1 MKKID
6 IDALNG
12 KFQKQTI
19 RIIMILLV
27 LLSGRLIAQPVVEYT
42 PANFHTFVDDLM
54 VAEEGTVFVLTES
67 GAEYLIDGFPNVDV
81 PITFKAADGLA
92 EKPIVRNMRDQNWT
106 HMMRIRSGGSLVMK
120 GIEFDGHY
128 PGTPGT
134 VWAVRT
140 DDPVIGN
147 YHLVV
152 EDCVFRN
159 FNQHGFRA
167 AGDTHADSIIFRN
180 SVFDNIPQHAVY
192 FWETSQRP
200 KTDVLEITNCT
211 FFNIGRSIVNFPET
225 DGSTHGDATISHITT
240 YQTGNSG
247 DGWPLID
254 LKKFQSF
261 SFKNSI
267 VTYAETDTLFLV
279 EEDAII
285 AHNNFYGTTDEAIA
299 ALDTLVWFYNPG
311 FEEPMAGNFTVN
323 NAHLYDKSEDGGL
336 PGDNRW
342 ALDETPNTYYYAAHQ
357 AAEMQSHFTSA
368 QDGDVFILTDGG
380 SRYVLDGFPNVNAK
394 VTIKA
399 QEGLAERPI
408 LNNKRDQGST
418 PMLRIHTGGS
428 LILKDLVFDGIWMND
443 ADEAIT
449 TAFAIRVHGGID
461 DYHLFAENCHFKDFS
476 ENAVRIDANTH
487 AENIV
492 FDNCVFENIAG
503 REGFRFS
510 NWPND
515 APVPTFDLLQ
525 VTNSTFANINRE
537 AIKIPAADDPT
548 SGPVIID
555 QVTIDNVGSGDFSIL
570 RLLAVESTSITNSIF
585 SNSDANVAFLLDN
598 DNVTFDYSNLFN
610 LTDDADYGA
619 DNMLAV
625 DPMYADAANN
635 DYTLGNSELYTAGDL
650 GQVIGD
656 PRWLPVVAA
665 TTEQT
670 ATNADGQYFLAQS
683 NKAPGHLF
691 IIHEDLP
698 QESIDDFND
707 AIADGKGSAAPV
719 TEANTDMEISTS
731 GLEPGQYN
739 LYAVDNDNNIS
750 PAVEGL
756 LTVTDALI
764 EVSAEPQTVTNAEG
778 EMVFAQSS
786 KAPATLYII
795 LQGEPQST
803 VEEFDAAVVGL
814 KGASAPVVAPGIL
827 VAISAAGLHPG
838 TYNVYAVDDEGN
850 ISEPLE
856 GIITVNAKPVVV
868 TAVAQTVTNAA
879 GQFVVVQS
887 NYPDGMVYIIKL
899 GEPYAT
905 QQDLDNAVAANKG
918 ATAVVT
924 AADTDIEIFVEGL
937 EHGVYYPFAVNGEG
951 VISEPGENAITIE
964 DATSVDRI
972 SAIEIFNLYA
982 ADGMLI
988 IDLKSDA
995 WENSMVEVF
1004 NVIGTKMLQQ
1014 PLQFGRNSLGLNSR
1028 GVIIVVVTNG
1038 AERFVRKVVVN

>member
-1 MKKID
+1 MKKND
-6 IDALNG
+6 IFKSL
-12 KFQKQTI
+12 FLKQTI
-19 RIIMILLV
+19 GITIILLV
-27 LLSGRLIAQPVVEYT
+27 LLTGRLIAQPIIEYT
-42 PANFHTFVDDLM
+42 PENFHTFVDDLI
-54 VAEEGTVFVLTES
+54 VAEAGTVFILTES
-67 GAEYLIDGFPNVDV
+67 GAEYLVDGFPNVDV

-167 AGDTHADSIIFRN
+167 AGDTHADSIVFRN
-180 SVFDNIPQHAVY
+180 SVFDNITQHAVY

-200 KTDVLEITNCT
+200 KTDMLEITNCT
-211 FFNIGRSIVNFPET
+211 FSNIGRSIVNFPET
-225 DGSTHGDATISHITT
+225 DGSTHGDAYISHITT

-247 DGWPLID
+247 EGWPLID

-267 VTYAETDTLFLV
+267 VTYAETDTLFFI
-279 EEDAII
+279 EDDAIV
-285 AHNNFYGTTDEAIA
+285 AHNNFYGITDEEVA

-311 FEEPMAGNFTVN
+311 FEDPMAGNFTVN
-323 NAHLYDKSEDGGL
+323 NAHLYVKSEDEGL
-336 PGDNRW
+336 LGDSRW

-357 AAEMQSHFTSA
+357 ASEMQSHFTSA

-394 VTIKA
+394 ITIKA

-428 LILKDLVFDGIWMND
+428 LILKDLVFDGIWVN
-443 ADEAIT
+443 EAEEEIT

-461 DYHLFAENCHFKDFS
+461 DYHLIAENCHFKDFS
-476 ENAVRIDANTH
+476 ENAVRVDANTH
-487 AENIV
+487 ADSIV
-492 FDNCVFENIAG
+492 FNNCIFENISG

-510 NWPND
+510 NWPAAD
-515 APVPTFDLLQ
+515 PVPTFDLLQ

-537 AIKIPAADDPT
+537 AIKIPVADDPT

-555 QVTIDNVGSGDFSIL
+555 QVTIDNAGSGTFGIL
-570 RLLAVESTSITNSIF
+570 RLLAVESISITNSIF
-585 SNSDANVAFLLDN
+585 TNSVADVAFLLD
-598 DNVTFDYSNLFN
+598 DDGVTFDYSNLFN
-610 LTDDADYGA
+610 LTDDADYGG

-625 DPMYADAANN
+625 DPMYADADNN

-656 PRWLPVVAA
+656 PRWLPVVAT

-698 QESIDDFND
+698 QDSVSDFND
-707 AIADGKGSAAPV
+707 AIAEGKGASAPV

-739 LYAVDNDNNIS
+739 LYAVDSDNNIS
-750 PAVEGL
+750 PAVEDL

-795 LQGEPQST
+795 LQDEPQST
-803 VEEFDAAVVGL
+803 VEEFNAAVAEL

-827 VAISAAGLHPG
+827 VAISTAGLYPG
-838 TYNVYAVDDEGN
+838 IYNVYAVDDIGN
-850 ISEPLE
+850 ISEPIE
-856 GIITVNAKPVVV
+856 GVITVNPKPVVV
-868 TAVAQTVTNAA
+868 TAAAQTATNAE

-918 ATAVVT
+918 ASAVVT

-937 EHGVYYPFAVNGEG
+937 EQGVYHPFAVNGEG

-964 DATSVDRI
+964 DATNVDRI
-972 SAIEIFNLYA
+972 SAMDIVNLYA
-982 ADGMLI
+982 SNGMLV
-988 IDLKSDA
+988 IDVKKDSWD
-995 WENSMVEVF
+995 NSTVEVF
-1004 NVIGTKMLQQ
+1004 NVIGTKMLKQS
-1014 PLQFGRNSLGLNSR
+1014 LRYGRNNLAVSSK
-1028 GVIIVVVTNG
+1028 GVVIVVVTNG
-1038 AERFVRKVVVN
+1038 AERFVKKVVVN